1 MKARILDE
9 SVKVYSSM
17 DANSVSLANLSKD
30 TEIEFAPAKRR
41 GGKLWVP
48 ITLPTG
54 QQAFIPGETRIA
66 VIRVGSVKQ
75 NNVDMLDEPTV
86 GALVKQQLV
95 RNSRFEILQVM
106 EGKKWVKIRDAN
118 GNEGYISGDT
128 RIQEIKQK
136 TKALGRKNI
145 LSGAMW
151 LIAGLLIV
159 YSNSS
164 VSTGGSFVILGY
176 GALLFGAFT
185 LISGLVQYF
194 TAPS

>member
-9 SVKVYSSM
+9 QVKVYSST
-17 DANSVSLANLSKD
+17 DANSVSLANLAKD
-30 TEIEFAPAKRR
+30 TEIEFAPAIRR

-48 ITLPTG
+48 ITLSTG
-54 QQAFIPGETRIA
+54 QQAYIPGETRIA
-66 VIRVGSVKQ
+66 VIRVGVVKQ
-75 NNVDMLDEPTV
+75 NNVDMLEEPAE

-164 VSTGGSFVILGY
+164 VTTGGSFVILGY

-185 LISGLVQYF
+185 LISGLVQFF
-194 TAPS
+194 TAPT